1 MKLGRRKAEMV
12 NLTNH
17 GSGRVRIDFRIPTRG
32 LFGYRTEFLSDT
44 KTQDAVILKL
54 IVIGEAATQV
64 MDEAP
69 EFAEVNS
76 EVPWRQLRGMRN
88 RMAHGY
94 FEIDMGIVWA
104 TVTASL
110 PELEKNLRRILTPPL
125 AE

>member
-1 MKLGRRKAEMV
+1 
-12 NLTNH
+12 
-17 GSGRVRIDFRIPTRG
+17 
-32 LFGYRTEFLSDT
+32 
-44 KTQDAVILKL
+44 
-54 IVIGEAATQV
+54 

-94 FEIDMGIVWA
+94 FEIDMRIVWA

>member
-1 MKLGRRKAEMV
+1 MNARQRQLRHLDYIEHMLEAAVQARAYVKG
-12 NLTNH
+12 
-17 GSGRVRIDFRIPTRG
+17 IP
-32 LFGYRTEFLSDT
+32 EQNFLSDT

-69 EFAEVNS
+69 DFAGVHP

-94 FEIDMGIVWA
+94 FEIDMDIVWA
-104 TVTASL
+104 TVTESL
-110 PELEKNLRRILTPPL
+110 PELEEHLRRILTPPPSN
-125 AE
+125 